1 MTTPWVLT
9 VCPAPVPVAGAYV
22 ERGAVPWIEAID
34 ITALVTV
41 ILKVTSIVVESSL
54 LVTVI
59 VTAVAGWVAVGVP
72 VISPVVGSSDRP
84 AGRVLPALSAKP

>member
-1 MTTPWVLT
+1 MLT
-9 VCPAPVPVAGAYV
+9 VWPAPVPVAGAYV

-41 ILKVTSIVVESSL
+41 MLKVTSIVVESSL

-59 VTAVAGWVAVGVP
+59 VIGVAGCVAVGVP
-72 VISPVVGSSDRP
+72 VISPVFGLSVRPLGS
-84 AGRVLPALSAKP
+84 VLPDFRAKP